1 MTANKKHGDEQ
12 GIKDLMTVLLCHAVV
27 SRGTPI
33 DSKFRMKAILDDAMT
48 FADTFIEKRRENMD
62 EKDN

>member
-1 MTANKKHGDEQ
+1 
-12 GIKDLMTVLLCHAVV
+12 MTVLLCHAVV